1 MAKKDTSSRQAND
14 SIASQASDLA
24 ALSSAGAS
32 AWFGIIA
39 ESGQFVAR
47 RLEEDL
53 KAQKALMGCKTPAEV
68 MQVQADYFRTAA
80 EQYSEQTN
88 RVLGILS
95 GTMGESLVPS
105 KSLFAR
111 RYDDVPL

>member
-1 MAKKDTSSRQAND
+1 MAQKNTSSRQAND
-14 SIASQASDLA
+14 GTQSQASDLA
-24 ALSSAGAS
+24 ALSSAGAG
-32 AWFGIIA
+32 AWLGIVA

-53 KAQKALMGCKTPAEV
+53 KAQKALMSCKTPAEV

-80 EQYSEQTN
+80 EQCSEQTS

-95 GTMGESLVPS
+95 GTMGGSFVPS